1 MKKKSV
7 EPQANVVAPKNEAEL
22 IRDLQTIK
30 RDEDNG
36 TLAVRWGMGN
46 MILNVY
52 QKKYGEDKLQVLA
65 KATGFSKNTLQK
77 CIQFVRG
84 FSPEELKALTT
95 GPFTLSWRYVA
106 SNMTVSAAALVK
118 VYQESKDLCEF
129 RNAVTKL
136 KPPKKADE
144 NGSQKTKPKSRR
156 ELENEIARLKEIL
169 QVKDQQIEEL
179 NAEIDELKE
188 QIEQTSEI
196 GIEDDNINMT
206 DPVAA

>member
-36 TLAVRWGMGN
+36 TLSVRWGMGS
-46 MILNVY
+46 MILSVY

-84 FSPEELKALTT
+84 FSPEDLKALTT
-95 GPFTLSWRYVA
+95 GSFTLSWRYVA
-106 SNMTVSAAALVK
+106 SNMTVGAAALVK
-118 VYQESKDLCEF
+118 VYQESKDLREF
-129 RNAVTKL
+129 RNAVTNL
-136 KPPKKADE
+136 KPKKGADE
-144 NGSQKTKPKSRR
+144 KGQQNVKPKSRR
-156 ELENEIARLKEIL
+156 EFEAENARLREIL
-169 QVKDQQIEEL
+169 QIKDKHIAEL
-179 NAEIDELKE
+179 NAEIDDLKKT
-188 QIEQTSEI
+188 IEQYSET
-196 GIEDDNINMT
+196 GIENGNVNKME
-206 DPVAA
+206 PVAA

>member
-7 EPQANVVAPKNEAEL
+7 EPQANVVAPKNETEL

-46 MILNVY
+46 MILSVY

-106 SNMTVSAAALVK
+106 SNMTFGAAALVK
-118 VYQESKDLCEF
+118 VYQESKDLREF
-129 RNAVTKL
+129 RYTVTKL
-136 KPPKKADE
+136 KPKKGADE
-144 NGSQKTKPKSRR
+144 KGQQNAKPKSRR
-156 ELENEIARLKEIL
+156 ELENEIARYKEL
-169 QVKDQQIEEL
+169 LDLKDQQIEEL
-179 NAEIDELKE
+179 NGEIDELKE
-188 QIEQTSEI
+188 KIEQFSEI
-196 GIEDDNINMT
+196 EIENDNINMT

>member
-36 TLAVRWGMGN
+36 TLSVRWGMGN
-46 MILNVY
+46 MILSVY

-77 CIQFVRG
+77 CIQFVKG

-106 SNMTVSAAALVK
+106 SNMTVGAAALVK
-118 VYQESKDLCEF
+118 VYQESKNLREF
-129 RNAVTKL
+129 CNGVRNL
-136 KPPKKADE
+136 RPKKSKDEQKPRPRTRTQLEEEIKGYEELVAEKDQEIEDLKARVAELEDQLQMANGNYAADE
-144 NGSQKTKPKSRR
+144 N
-156 ELENEIARLKEIL
+156 
-169 QVKDQQIEEL
+169 
-179 NAEIDELKE
+179 
-188 QIEQTSEI
+188 
-196 GIEDDNINMT
+196 M
-206 DPVAA
+206 AAMDMITE

>member
-36 TLAVRWGMGN
+36 TLSVRWGMGS
-46 MILNVY
+46 MILSVY

-77 CIQFVRG
+77 CIQFARG
-84 FSPEELKALTT
+84 FSPEDLKALTI

-106 SNMTVSAAALVK
+106 SNMTFGAAALVK
-118 VYQESKDLCEF
+118 AYQESKDLREF

-136 KPPKKADE
+136 KPEKGADE
-144 NGSQKTKPKSRR
+144 KGQQNAKPKPRR
-156 ELENEIARLKEIL
+156 ELEAENARLREIL
-169 QVKDQQIEEL
+169 QVKDKQIAGL
-179 NAEIDELKE
+179 NAEIDNLKKT
-188 QIEQTSEI
+188 IEQYSET
-196 GIEDDNINMT
+196 GIENDNVNKME
-206 DPVAA
+206 PVAA